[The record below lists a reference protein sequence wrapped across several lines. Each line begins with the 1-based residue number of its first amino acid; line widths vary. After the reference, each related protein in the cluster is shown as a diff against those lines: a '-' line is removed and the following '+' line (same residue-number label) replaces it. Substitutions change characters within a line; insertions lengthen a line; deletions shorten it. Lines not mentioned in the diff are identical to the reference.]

1 MQGIKLYG
9 IAFVVFLVV
18 DLIWLSVV
26 AKDLYQKEL
35 GFILAKSPNWYAAI
49 VFYLLYLIG
58 LVYFVI
64 YPAVVAKDWTL
75 ALRNGVF
82 FGFITYA
89 TYDLTNLATLDKW
102 PLKIT
107 IIDLIWGSFLGGT
120 IATLTYWI
128 NHWTL
133 RQ

>member
-1 MQGIKLYG
+1 MQAIKLYG
-9 IAFVVFLVV
+9 IAFAVFVVV
-18 DLIWLSVV
+18 DLVWLAAI
-26 AKDLYQKEL
+26 AKNLYQKEL
-35 GFILAKSPNWYAAI
+35 GYILAKSPNWTAAI
-49 VFYLLYLIG
+49 VFYLLYLVG

-75 ALRNGVF
+75 ALKNGVF

-89 TYDLTNLATLDKW
+89 TYDLTNLATLKDW

-120 IATLTYWI
+120 ISTVTFWI
-128 NHWTL
+128 NQLTTK
-133 RQ
+133 

>member
-120 IATLTYWI
+120 ISTLTYWI